1 MGVIIRQ
8 SAISTVLT
16 YLGVVI
22 GYINLLILFPKY
34 MSPEQVGLQRTFQ
47 DAALLLVPFVQIGVS
62 QLTLKYFPQYKSKAY
77 YSEFVTTIFCFFII
91 ASLIFV
97 SFYLFF
103 EQHIS
108 SYFEPNSSQVNQYLR
123 LILTLSILLAL
134 HQVLVAFTQSSLNII
149 LPNFLK
155 EIVLRALTLIGIA
168 LFATNT
174 INFNQF
180 IYLLTGA
187 YFISFVILL
196 TYLLKNKILLLSFKI
211 EHINKSVLKEM
222 LSYSLFTFLGASG
235 ILIIGKVDS
244 IMVTSM
250 LGLGATGIY
259 TTAFYI
265 AVLIELPKRA
275 IAQIGTPIISK
286 AYKENNIAEVKSI
299 YAKSSINNLIIG
311 SLLFIG
317 IWINLD
323 NIFSLIPN
331 SEIYVLGKWVV
342 LIVGAGKLID
352 MAAGLNGEIIAMS
365 KNYRVNTYLIILLT
379 IFTIY
384 ANYLLIPLY
393 GLEGAAIG
401 SFVALFLYNFGKFL
415 FLIIKEKLQPF
426 SRHTITVILI
436 ASMCLYIGL
445 ILPTVSNTYLDVL
458 TRSTLVTVLFGG
470 LILWLK
476 PSSDVNLLA
485 TQIWNWITKKLTSFN
500 FLRQ

>member
-1 MGVIIRQ
+1 MGIIIRQ
-8 SAISTVLT
+8 SLISTILT

-34 MSPEQVGLQRTFQ
+34 MSPEEIGLQRTFQ
-47 DAALLLVPFVQIGVS
+47 DAALLLVPFVQIGIS
-62 QLTLKYFPQYKSKAY
+62 QLTLRYFPQYKSKDY
-77 YSEFVTTIFCFFII
+77 YSEFVTLIFSLFII
-91 ASLIFV
+91 ASLLFT

-103 EQHIS
+103 EPDIS
-108 SYFEPNSSQVNQYLR
+108 RYFGEKSPEINQYLG
-123 LILTLSILLAL
+123 LILALSILLAL

-155 EIVLRALTLIGIA
+155 EVVLRALTLIDIV

-174 INFNQF
+174 INFHQF
-180 IYLLTGA
+180 IYLLAGA
-187 YFISFVILL
+187 YFISFSILL
-196 TYLLKNKILLLSFKI
+196 TYLLSNKILSFSFKI
-211 EHINKSVLKEM
+211 EHIKKSILKEM
-222 LSYSLFTFLGASG
+222 ITYSMFTFLGASG

-244 IMVTSM
+244 IMVSAM
-250 LGLGATGIY
+250 LGLHENGIY
-259 TTAFYI
+259 ATAFYM

-275 IAQIGTPIISK
+275 IAQISTPIISK
-286 AYKENNIAEVKSI
+286 AYKENNIAEVKTI

-311 SLLFIG
+311 SLLYIG

-365 KNYRVNTYLIILLT
+365 KNYRVNTYLIVLLT

-384 ANYLLIPLY
+384 ANYLLIPVY

-401 SFVALFLYNFGKFL
+401 STIALFLYNLGKFL
-415 FLIIKEKLQPF
+415 FLLIKEKLQPF

-436 ASMCLYIGL
+436 ASVCLYTGS
-445 ILPTVSNTYLDVL
+445 ILPSVSNTYLDIL
-458 TRSTLVTVLFGG
+458 ARSTLVTILFGG

-476 PSSDVNLLA
+476 PSSDVNILVS
-485 TQIWNWITKKLTSFN
+485 QIWNRITKKN
-500 FLRQ
+500 